1 MTDVTMSEPVLVLS
15 GVQKAFGALKVTDG
29 VSLSV
34 APGELHALIGPNG
47 AGKTTLVHQI
57 SGMLRPD
64 AGEVRFRG
72 TDITAFSPERRA
84 RAGLAR
90 TFQITSTIASLSVL
104 ENVAL
109 SVQARAPSP
118 LALFRNAARD
128 EALNRP
134 AWSAIEAVGLADR
147 AHVLAGRLS
156 HGEKRALEIAMALTL
171 EPAAILL
178 DEPLAGVGREEGERL
193 IDLLK
198 SLKGRYAMLLV
209 EHDMEAVFAL
219 ADAVTVLVYGRVIAS
234 GDPATVRADPAVREA
249 YLGEEG

>member
-1 MTDVTMSEPVLVLS
+1 MTEPVLALI
-15 GVQKAFGALKVTDG
+15 GLNKAFGALKVTEAVDLR
-29 VSLSV
+29 VQ
-34 APGELHALIGPNG
+34 PGELHALIGPNG

-57 SGMLRPD
+57 AGVLRPD
-64 AGEVRFRG
+64 SGQILFRG
-72 TDITAFSPERRA
+72 SDITALPSERRA

-90 TFQITSTIASLSVL
+90 TFQITSTIPSLSVL

-109 SVQARAPSP
+109 GVQARAPHP

-128 EALNRP
+128 AALNEP
-134 AWSAIEAVGLADR
+134 AFAAIEAVGLTDR

-171 EPAAILL
+171 EPTLILL

-193 IDLLK
+193 IALLD
-198 SLKGRYAMLLV
+198 SLKRRYSMLLV

-219 ADAVTVLVYGRVIAS
+219 ADTVSVLVYGRVIAS

>member
-1 MTDVTMSEPVLVLS
+1 MAEPVLALI
-15 GVQKAFGALKVTDG
+15 GLNKAFGALKVTEA

-34 APGELHALIGPNG
+34 QPGELHALIGPNG

-57 SGMLRPD
+57 SGVLRPD
-64 AGEVRFRG
+64 SGQIRFRG
-72 TDITAFSPERRA
+72 NDITALPSEKRA

-90 TFQITSTIASLSVL
+90 TFQITSTIPSLSVL

-109 SVQARAPSP
+109 GVQARARNP
-118 LALFRNAARD
+118 LSLFRHAASD
-128 EALNRP
+128 AALNEP
-134 AWSAIEAVGLADR
+134 AWAAIEAVGLTER

-171 EPAAILL
+171 EPTVILL

-193 IDLLK
+193 IALLN
-198 SLKGRYAMLLV
+198 SLKGRYSMLLV

-219 ADAVTVLVYGRVIAS
+219 ADTVSVLVYGRVIAS

>member
-1 MTDVTMSEPVLVLS
+1 MTEPVLALS
-15 GVQKAFGALKVTDG
+15 RLAKAFGALKVTDG
-29 VSLSV
+29 VTLSV

-57 SGMLRPD
+57 SGMLTPD
-64 AGEVRFRG
+64 AGSVSFRG
-72 TDITAFSPERRA
+72 EDITRFTPEKRA
-84 RAGLAR
+84 SVGLAR

-109 SVQARAPSP
+109 SVQARAKHP

-134 AWSAIEAVGLADR
+134 AWAALESVGLTGR

-193 IDLLK
+193 IGLLR

-219 ADAVTVLVYGRVIAS
+219 ADTVTVLVYGRVIAS

>member
-1 MTDVTMSEPVLVLS
+1 MAEPVLALI
-15 GVQKAFGALKVTDG
+15 GINKAFGALKVTDS
-29 VSLSV
+29 VSLAV
-34 APGELHALIGPNG
+34 QPGELHALIGPNG

-57 SGMLRPD
+57 SGVLRPD
-64 AGEVRFRG
+64 AGQIMFKGR
-72 TDITAFSPERRA
+72 DITDLASEKRA
-84 RAGLAR
+84 QAGLAR
-90 TFQITSTIASLSVL
+90 TFQITSTIPSLSVL

-109 SVQARAPSP
+109 GVQARSSHP
-118 LALFRNAARD
+118 LALLRNAAED
-128 EALNRP
+128 GALNEP
-134 AWSAIEAVGLADR
+134 AWAAIAAVGLTER

-171 EPAAILL
+171 EPSVILL

-193 IDLLK
+193 IALLN

-219 ADAVTVLVYGRVIAS
+219 ADTVSVLVYGRVIAS
-234 GDPATVRADPAVREA
+234 GDPASVRADPAVREA

>member
-1 MTDVTMSEPVLVLS
+1 MTEPVLALS
-15 GVQKAFGALKVTDG
+15 GLAKSFGALKVTDG

-64 AGEVRFRG
+64 TGTIRFRG
-72 TDITAFSPERRA
+72 EDVTALSPEKRA

-90 TFQITSTIASLSVL
+90 TFQIISTIASLSVL

-109 SVQARAPSP
+109 SVQARSAHP
-118 LALFRNAARD
+118 LAFFRDAARD
-128 EALNRP
+128 ESLNRP
-134 AWSAIEAVGLADR
+134 AFAALEAVGLAER
-147 AHVLAGRLS
+147 AHVPAGRLS

-171 EPAAILL
+171 EPAVILL

-193 IDLLK
+193 VALLK

-219 ADAVTVLVYGRVIAS
+219 ADSVSVLVYGRVIAS

>member
-1 MTDVTMSEPVLVLS
+1 MAEPALALS
-15 GVQKAFGALKVTDG
+15 GVNKAFGALKVTDG
-29 VSLSV
+29 VTLSV

-64 AGEVRFRG
+64 AGSIRFG
-72 TDITAFSPERRA
+72 GVDITGYSPEKRA

-109 SVQARAPSP
+109 SVQARSGSP

-134 AWSAIEAVGLADR
+134 AREAIAAVGLAER
-147 AHVLAGRLS
+147 ADVPAGRLS

-178 DEPLAGVGREEGERL
+178 DEPLAGVGHEEGARL
-193 IDLLK
+193 IALLR

-219 ADAVTVLVYGRVIAS
+219 ADTVTVLVYGRVIAS